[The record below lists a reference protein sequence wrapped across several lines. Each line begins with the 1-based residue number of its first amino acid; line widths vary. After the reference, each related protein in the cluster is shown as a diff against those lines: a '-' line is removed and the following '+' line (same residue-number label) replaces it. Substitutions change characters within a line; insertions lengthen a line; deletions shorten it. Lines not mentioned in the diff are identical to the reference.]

1 MKKNKWLPTIK
12 FLPFALCIILIL
24 CYLAFNE
31 EISVQTIIE
40 YTPDNPFSAALIL
53 LLMYAAKSVSVVF
66 PLIILEIVG
75 GHLFSTLPAIII
87 NSIGILI
94 CHVIAYWIGH
104 FSGTTAIE
112 KLVQKHSSLESIMR
126 KQNSN
131 SFFMCFFLRTLYCLP
146 GDVVSMYLGATK
158 TPFGRYIIA
167 SSLGSLPSTIL
178 ATLFGASITEPTS
191 PMFWISILLMTLF
204 AISSLLIYYLYKRKS
219 QKDGILYRDSN

>member
-1 MKKNKWLPTIK
+1 MKKKWLSMIK
-12 FLPFALCIILIL
+12 LLPFALCIIFIL

-31 EISVQTIIE
+31 KISVQTIIE
-40 YTPDNPFSAALIL
+40 YTPNNSFGAALIL
-53 LLMYAAKSVSVVF
+53 LLMYAAKSVSIFF

-94 CHVIAYWIGH
+94 CHIIAYWMGH

-112 KLVQKHSSLESIMR
+112 RLVQKHSSLESIMR

-131 SFFMCFFLRTLYCLP
+131 SFFMCFFLRNLYCLP
-146 GDVVSMYLGATK
+146 GDVVSMYLGATR

-167 SSLGSLPSTIL
+167 SSLGSLPRTIL
-178 ATLFGASITEPTS
+178 ATLFGSSITEPSS
-191 PMFWISILLMTLF
+191 PMFWVSILLMTLF
-204 AISSLLIYYLYKRKS
+204 AVVSSLTYYIYKHKI
-219 QKDGILYRDSN
+219 QK